1 MMRGDSDPTDVLD
14 NSVRGRFAAGK
25 GTESGGETTERERVG
40 LASAEITRSRQLR
53 LLYPQKKTAIY

>member
-25 GTESGGETTERERVG
+25 GDGKWRGNYRKRTSWSCIPRDNEKSAATAAIG
-40 LASAEITRSRQLR
+40 L
-53 LLYPQKKTAIY
+53 